1 MENSTYKR
9 KTSNPKMAWSE
20 ERRAE
25 FSAQCKKAHAD
36 GTWHKKSKKAVSKA
50 ISNGKKEA
58 IKFKNRSMAQK
69 KSWAK
74 RKQQKEADFFSTE
87 NVSKRLNS
95 RKGKEQEAIM
105 NHPPTTLSENLL
117 DKAVLPAEEEVT
129 IEVKEELHF
138 GEENKPAQFPQPFET
153 WTKDQNNEFARMI
166 SVADGVL
173 NQAEKALGVRPSLH
187 HFLMAAIDAKLQYIV
202 ESMQESACFQYTNHG
217 FRPEEED
224 E

>member
-74 RKQQKEADFFSTE
+74 RKQQKEADFFSAE
-87 NVSKRLNS
+87 NISKRLNS

-129 IEVKEELHF
+129 IEVKEKKTPDL
-138 GEENKPAQFPQPFET
+138 PSRVMFPQPYEKWDKEQFG
-153 WTKDQNNEFARMI
+153 EFASAI
-166 SVADGVL
+166 SCASGVL
-173 NQAEKALGVRPSLH
+173 EQAEKALGVRPTLH
-187 HFLMAAIDAKLQYIV
+187 SFLLSAINDRLNFIY
-202 ESMQESACFQYTNHG
+202 ETMG
-217 FRPEEED
+217 FLKEED

>member
-1 MENSTYKR
+1 MKNSTYKR

-20 ERRAE
+20 ERRAK

-74 RKQQKEADFFSTE
+74 RKQQA
-87 NVSKRLNS
+87 
-95 RKGKEQEAIM
+95 
-105 NHPPTTLSENLL
+105 TTLSENLL
-117 DKAVLPAEEEVT
+117 DKAVLPVEEEKT
-129 IEVKEELHF
+129 IKVKEKKTPDL
-138 GEENKPAQFPQPFET
+138 PSRAVFPQPYET
-153 WTKDQNNEFARMI
+153 WGKEQFGEFASAI
-166 SVADGVL
+166 ACASGVL
-173 NQAEKALGVRPSLH
+173 EQAEKALGVRPTLH
-187 HFLMAAIDAKLQYIV
+187 SFLLSAINDRLNFIY
-202 ESMQESACFQYTNHG
+202 ETMG
-217 FRPEEED
+217 FLKEKD

>member
-20 ERRAE
+20 ERRAK

-74 RKQQKEADFFSTE
+74 RKQQKEADFFSAE
-87 NVSKRLNS
+87 NISKRLNS
-95 RKGKEQEAIM
+95 RRGKEQEAIM

-117 DKAVLPAEEEVT
+117 DKAVLPVEEEKT
-129 IEVKEELHF
+129 IKVKEKKTPDL
-138 GEENKPAQFPQPFET
+138 PSRAVFPQPYET
-153 WTKDQNNEFARMI
+153 WGKEQFGEFASAI
-166 SVADGVL
+166 ACASGVL
-173 NQAEKALGVRPSLH
+173 EQAEKALGVRPTLH
-187 HFLMAAIDAKLQYIV
+187 SFLLSAINDRLNFIY
-202 ESMQESACFQYTNHG
+202 ETMG
-217 FRPEEED
+217 FLKEED

>member
-74 RKQQKEADFFSTE
+74 RKQKEADFFSTG

-95 RKGKEQEAIM
+95 RRGKEPKEVPRAPQEVPRKPKEITSGFQH
-105 NHPPTTLSENLL
+105 NDVLSGLL
-117 DKAVLPAEEEVT
+117 RDCLA
-129 IEVKEELHF
+129 H
-138 GEENKPAQFPQPFET
+138 
-153 WTKDQNNEFARMI
+153 
-166 SVADGVL
+166 
-173 NQAEKALGVRPSLH
+173 
-187 HFLMAAIDAKLQYIV
+187 Y
-202 ESMQESACFQYTNHG
+202 
-217 FRPEEED
+217 
-224 E
+224 